1 MEEGRKLMEKEF
13 SLDSLENI
21 IFQID
26 SQKMTAISYKSETQ
40 KYMIIGFLLL
50 SVLVLGFYEVVLII

>member
-50 SVLVLGFYEVVLII
+50 SVLILGFYEVVLII

>member
-26 SQKMTAISYKSETQ
+26 SHKMTAISYKSET
-40 KYMIIGFLLL
+40 
-50 SVLVLGFYEVVLII
+50 